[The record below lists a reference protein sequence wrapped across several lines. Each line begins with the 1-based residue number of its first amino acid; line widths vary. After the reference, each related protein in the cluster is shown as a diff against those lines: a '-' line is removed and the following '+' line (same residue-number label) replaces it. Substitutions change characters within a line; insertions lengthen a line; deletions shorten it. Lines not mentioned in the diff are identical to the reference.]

1 MIAACFFFYSYTTME
16 AVAAALSVEY
26 EKVKENLKGVDE
38 NIIKLYGRDPNENRL
53 VSSSIIIY
61 LSWLYFLW
69 LCVEV
74 TKEITN

>member
-1 MIAACFFFYSYTTME
+1 ME

-53 VSSSIIIY
+53 VSSSSIIL
-61 LSWLYFLW
+61 LSISLDCISCG
-69 LCVEV
+69 CVWR
-74 TKEITN
+74 

>member
-1 MIAACFFFYSYTTME
+1 ME

-53 VSSSIIIY
+53 VSSSSSIIICECC
-61 LSWLYFLW
+61 LL
-69 LCVEV
+69 
-74 TKEITN
+74 EIG